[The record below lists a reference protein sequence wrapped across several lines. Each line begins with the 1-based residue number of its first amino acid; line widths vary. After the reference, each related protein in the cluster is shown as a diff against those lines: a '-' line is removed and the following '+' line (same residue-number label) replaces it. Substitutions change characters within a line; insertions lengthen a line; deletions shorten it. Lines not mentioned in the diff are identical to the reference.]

1 MSCKSD
7 PQKRSPLIRST
18 LELLSYI
25 LSLLLSSAPDRCLH
39 WRSFS
44 SFSPAWLNP
53 RQSAFHLCCST
64 KTASQKP
71 PVTSVAEFNRH
82 FQPTSHLTHQKY
94 LTVPSFLLK
103 HAFPSAS
110 VTQNAPS
117 APSTP
122 QAGAS
127 QGLQICLPTCH
138 SNPEL
143 HRAQCQALSSSV
155 TLNSPTRT
163 SISRLRLSSPLNT
176 GDAQT

>member
-7 PQKRSPLIRST
+7 PQKRSPLTHST

-25 LSLLLSSAPDRCLH
+25 LSLLLSSTPNRCLH

-71 PVTSVAEFNRH
+71 PMTSVAEFNRH
-82 FQPTSHLTHQKY
+82 FQPTSHLTHQKP

-103 HAFPSAS
+103 HAFSLGFCNTKCSQRSFYPSHWSFPGFADL
-110 VTQNAPS
+110 P
-117 APSTP
+117 PYMP
-122 QAGAS
+122 Q
-127 QGLQICLPTCH
+127 
-138 SNPEL
+138 
-143 HRAQCQALSSSV
+143 
-155 TLNSPTRT
+155 
-163 SISRLRLSSPLNT
+163 
-176 GDAQT
+176 